1 MPNHIQSK
9 LVITGDADIIRKLID
24 TISTPN
30 EDEGST
36 RYIDFE
42 KIIPMPEWYK
52 TSESSTES
60 NLSLAVYLYNT
71 DRIDEL
77 NRICSF
83 VNTDKLYAIV
93 EGTDEYLKYFNKGE
107 EIYKMYEKYGATSW
121 YDWSCNNWGT
131 KWNAYSTSTGDM
143 DDETTYT
150 IYFQTAWSHPYP
162 VLEKLVSMFP
172 ELEFDYKFADED
184 FSYNT
189 GTGCGSE
196 GVLTMY
202 YPNGG
207 SDEAVQL
214 YIECWDENEDD
225 YYKDENGE
233 WHNRNWEDDYEE
245 ENEE

>member
-83 VNTDKLYAIV
+83 VSLPIILSFCFRRSSTRCL
-93 EGTDEYLKYFNKGE
+93 
-107 EIYKMYEKYGATSW
+107 S
-121 YDWSCNNWGT
+121 
-131 KWNAYSTSTGDM
+131 STST
-143 DDETTYT
+143 
-150 IYFQTAWSHPYP
+150 I
-162 VLEKLVSMFP
+162 
-172 ELEFDYKFADED
+172 
-184 FSYNT
+184 T
-189 GTGCGSE
+189 GTRTFSAISSLLK
-196 GVLTMY
+196 VTFSLINITHL
-202 YPNGG
+202 
-207 SDEAVQL
+207 STL
-214 YIECWDENEDD
+214 YIIT
-225 YYKDENGE
+225 
-233 WHNRNWEDDYEE
+233 
-245 ENEE
+245 